1 MKNKEI
7 DILQLVSETVVNID
21 NMQPDEARKV
31 INMFYVSVKNP
42 DSKIRNRIMKFE
54 TRSPKILLPIINSLK

>member
-7 DILQLVSETVVNID
+7 DILQLVSESVVNIAD
-21 NMQPDEARKV
+21 MKPDEARKI
-31 INMFYVSVKNP
+31 INMFYVAVKTP
-42 DSKIRNRIMKFE
+42 DSKIRNRILKFE